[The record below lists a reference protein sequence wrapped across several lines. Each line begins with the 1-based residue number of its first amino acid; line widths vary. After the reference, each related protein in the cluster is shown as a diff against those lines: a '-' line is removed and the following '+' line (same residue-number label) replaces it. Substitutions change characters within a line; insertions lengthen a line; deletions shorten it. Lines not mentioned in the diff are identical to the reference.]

1 MTTGAFRSGVAGIA
15 VTLAIVLTGLL
26 LGPLVSG
33 IEPLGVTPGGHG
45 GPLDLAVK
53 DGQQI
58 HTPDTTITV
67 RDNITDA
74 TVTEFRGGFLSLQF
88 AMLTWIRPDASTELI
103 ADDVRSYVVDNTG
116 TRVAWR
122 AGASI
127 VRAEL
132 RNARLVTVRRPI
144 GKIPVDAQPHLLI
157 GDEVVLRR
165 PGTGTFGQNGYTAPS
180 FGFVPWGGGDTTWPN
195 DLAAVFGS
203 VLDDKYVLAQVR
215 ATGDQSARTGCLT
228 YSVPP
233 ASEPTQ
239 QRCDLDLRLDL
250 QRWSLSPSG
259 RYFGDVAGATDAPY
273 GVLFTVGEN
282 LTSAVWERGPVLD
295 RAPLW
300 DDDTMVF
307 TSDKQLY
314 LWRPGQDPEKVDG
327 FDQDAV
333 IPRPF
338 ER

>member
-1 MTTGAFRSGVAGIA
+1 VTSDPRRSGVTGVA
-15 VTLAIVLTGLL
+15 VTAAIVLTGLL
-26 LGPLVSG
+26 LAPFVSG
-33 IEPLGVTPGGHG
+33 IEPVGVTPGGHG
-45 GPLDLAVK
+45 GPIDLAVK
-53 DGQQI
+53 KGQQI
-58 HTPDTTITV
+58 RTADTTITL
-67 RDNITDA
+67 RENITDA

-88 AMLTWIRPDASTELI
+88 GTLTWIRPDASTEVV
-103 ADDVRSYVVDNTG
+103 ADNVRTYVVDDTG

-127 VRAEL
+127 IRAEL
-132 RNARLVTVRRPI
+132 RNDRLITARRPI
-144 GKIPVDAQPHLLI
+144 SEIPVDAQPYLLI

-165 PGTGTFGQNGYTAPS
+165 PGTGTFGQDDYVAPS
-180 FGFVPWGGGDTTWPN
+180 YGYVPWSGGDTTWPD

-203 VLDDKYVLAQVR
+203 VLNDAYVLEQVR
-215 ATGDQSARTGCLT
+215 TTGDQSARTGCLT
-228 YSVPP
+228 YSVAP

-239 QRCDLDLRLDL
+239 QRCDLDLRQDL

-259 RYFGDVAGATDAPY
+259 RYLGAAAGPADAPY

-282 LTSAVWERGPVLD
+282 LTSAIWERGPVPD

-314 LWRPGQDPEKVDG
+314 LWRPGQDPETVDG
-327 FDQDAV
+327 FDQDAL

-338 ER
+338 KR